1 MQTKTQPTQPLEF
14 ITVVNNTSCTNSTSN
29 DNDIHFEEEEDHS
42 MTMDDLFRLGD
53 ASDDGQL
60 FSSSDDL
67 MSFDSAEIS
76 HSSLTSEDDED
87 PLDFLNS
94 YPAYLTEATNPANSK
109 AYNNKSP
116 QLGKLERVKPDSLG
130 YPHVL
135 YPDCASSGSVT
146 ESSDRNAGRNN
157 KYSKDSIWISSVRSR
172 LYSDCSTATMTMPT
186 NSMPSDLTSASY
198 SVVES
203 SLPSAV
209 TFAEECLKRSNS
221 RRFLGSSNNVFTLPE
236 SLLCDKNDEAPI
248 ASEVSFEA
256 STMTSTTDS
265 PENST
270 GSSSSVSRLTSSV
283 ISSST
288 ALSKLSAL
296 VLENEAFIEDYDQS
310 ACAGRVSTIKR
321 QLRTMEIQ
329 HYRTKCVR
337 SLRRSMVRYK
347 KISEDDDS
355 SLVSSPDTDEPL
367 PPAISED
374 DETKPMRKGFSQSAL
389 EVARDILC
397 FNIILAILYMFFIL
411 YKDTITEAMQGAGVS
426 HLFTVSV

>member
-1 MQTKTQPTQPLEF
+1 
-14 ITVVNNTSCTNSTSN
+14 
-29 DNDIHFEEEEDHS
+29 
-42 MTMDDLFRLGD
+42 
-53 ASDDGQL
+53 
-60 FSSSDDL
+60 
-67 MSFDSAEIS
+67 
-76 HSSLTSEDDED
+76 
-87 PLDFLNS
+87 
-94 YPAYLTEATNPANSK
+94 
-109 AYNNKSP
+109 
-116 QLGKLERVKPDSLG
+116 
-130 YPHVL
+130 
-135 YPDCASSGSVT
+135 
-146 ESSDRNAGRNN
+146 
-157 KYSKDSIWISSVRSR
+157 
-172 LYSDCSTATMTMPT
+172 
-186 NSMPSDLTSASY
+186 
-198 SVVES
+198 
-203 SLPSAV
+203 
-209 TFAEECLKRSNS
+209 
-221 RRFLGSSNNVFTLPE
+221 
-236 SLLCDKNDEAPI
+236 
-248 ASEVSFEA
+248 
-256 STMTSTTDS
+256 MTSTTDS
-265 PENST
+265 LDNPT
-270 GSSSSVSRLTSSV
+270 FSSLSVSRLTSSV